1 MATTRDA
8 ANVIQTRIS
17 LIAEQRSDDA
27 LFRAEAV
34 ECRGAI
40 RLVGLE
46 DRAAHFGTV
55 DAIGIVLSF

>member
-1 MATTRDA
+1 MATTRDV

-34 ECRGAI
+34 ERGGTEW
-40 RLVGLE
+40 LVGLE
-46 DRAAHFGTV
+46 DRAAHFWAV